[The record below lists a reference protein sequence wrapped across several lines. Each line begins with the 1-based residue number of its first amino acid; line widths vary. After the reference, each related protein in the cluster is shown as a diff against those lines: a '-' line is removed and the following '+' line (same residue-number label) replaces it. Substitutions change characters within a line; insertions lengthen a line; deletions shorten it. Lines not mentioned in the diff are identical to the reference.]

1 MQESFR
7 DKQQKSYTLMRMT
20 YDLAMAVLILGMA
33 LVMLFSERLKIDQ
46 ISSIDT
52 TFRYLFGGIC
62 ILYGGFRLYRGIKR
76 DY

>member
-33 LVMLFSERLKIDQ
+33 VVMLFSERLKIDQ
-46 ISSIDT
+46 ISTIDA

>member
-1 MQESFR
+1 MQDSFR

-33 LVMLFSERLKIDQ
+33 VVMLFSERLKIDQ
-46 ISSIDT
+46 ISSIDA

>member
-1 MQESFR
+1 
-7 DKQQKSYTLMRMT
+7 MRMT
-20 YDLAMAVLILGMA
+20 YDLAMAFLILGMA
-33 LVMLFSERLKIDQ
+33 VVMLFPEKLKIQQ
-46 ISSIDT
+46 IMAVDD